1 MKGNL
6 HDMGVADLIQ
16 HNCQDRK
23 TVQVTVEHSGRQ
35 AVLFFRDGDVVHA
48 GLDGR
53 SGEEV
58 VYEILQ
64 WEDGTFETENSIPPP
79 AVTIRKN
86 WSGLLL
92 EAARRLD
99 ETADALPPSVAEG
112 RMEVDPMATNLERIL
127 KEMGG
132 EIAGYLA
139 SVVAGMDGINIA
151 SHTKS
156 AKVDAEAMSAQMT
169 LLFKLVDTSTA
180 KLAEA
185 QEQAAEVE
193 DNLLTTEGAFVLM
206 RYLPGK
212 QYYMGVI
219 ADKKAGNLGN
229 LRLISK
235 LYCER
240 LAKAMPK

>member
-23 TVQVTVEHSGRQ
+23 TVQVSVEHSGRQ
-35 AVLFFRDGDVVHA
+35 ALLFFRDGDVVHA

-53 SGEEV
+53 SGEDV
-58 VYEILQ
+58 IYEILQ
-64 WEDGTFETENSIPPP
+64 WEDGTFETKNSVPPP
-79 AVTIRKN
+79 AVTIRRT
-86 WSGLLL
+86 WSSLLL
-92 EAARRLD
+92 EGARRLD
-99 ETADALPPSVAEG
+99 ESPGRPPGSAPEG
-112 RMEVDPMATNLERIL
+112 RLEDGPMPMNLEGIL

-132 EIAGYLA
+132 EITGYLA
-139 SVVAGMDGINIA
+139 AVVAGMDGINIA
-151 SHTKS
+151 SHAKS

-169 LLFKLVDTSTA
+169 LLFKLVDTSAA

-185 QEQAAEVE
+185 QEQTAEVE
-193 DNLLTTEGAFVLM
+193 DNLLTTEGALVLM

-212 QYYMGVI
+212 QYYLGVI
-219 ADKKAGNLGN
+219 ADRKAGNLGN

-235 LYCER
+235 LYCDR